1 MNSIS
6 PKAKIGKNLVSE
18 PFCVI
23 DDDVEI
29 GDNVF
34 IGQGAR
40 VANGSRISNNVKIL
54 QGAVIASHPHSIGF
68 KDEYSTVEIGE
79 GTWIK
84 EYSTIS
90 RATNYSNRTIIG
102 KNCYIMN
109 YVHVAHDNIIGDN
122 VVLTNCVGLGGHV
135 QIGSH
140 TNIGGVVGVHQ
151 FCKIGDYVMVES
163 STKVTKDIPPYSLVG
178 RSPQRFIGLNFKGLI
193 RKGFSSETIRSIKEA
208 YIIIYDSGYNFSDS
222 LKKLKEDMEPTPEIR
237 NIINF
242 IENSTRGIIPKIR

>member
-122 VVLTNCVGLGGHV
+122 VVLTNCVGRAGGP
-135 QIGSH
+135 GFPAM
-140 TNIGGVVGVHQ
+140 G
-151 FCKIGDYVMVES
+151 
-163 STKVTKDIPPYSLVG
+163 G
-178 RSPQRFIGLNFKGLI
+178 RSDHGHHPPRAAGPGRRQIPGGYRSVQLRPAVGGLRTGWPPDP
-193 RKGFSSETIRSIKEA
+193 RRV
-208 YIIIYDSGYNFSDS
+208 
-222 LKKLKEDMEPTPEIR
+222 
-237 NIINF
+237 
-242 IENSTRGIIPKIR
+242 RGGRR